1 MKLLFGY
8 QILLFI
14 WDLEKLSSFQ
24 KCDCEY
30 SSLTSSHRIS
40 SHHFPP
46 STQMSSLKRG
56 NTVKRAFVLLWPIN
70 LLLSPLLTWFRA
82 LSNMC
87 AHLLAKMDC
96 SMGAHGRLSTQI
108 MGWWPLCFWLPRNL
122 PGHVHLGKF
131 SWPQEWQMWSSYIF
145 IPAEFSSFILGVS
158 GKTKFHFILLDKLQ
172 LLCPEAHLS
181 PTSLILAS
189 PSDSSFFDLNIF
201 IVGK

>member
-1 MKLLFGY
+1 MWLWILFFDLLPQNFFT
-8 QILLFI
+8 L
-14 WDLEKLSSFQ
+14 
-24 KCDCEY
+24 
-30 SSLTSSHRIS
+30 
-40 SHHFPP
+40 HFPP

-87 AHLLAKMDC
+87 AHLLAKTDC

-172 LLCPEAHLS
+172 LFSPGDHLLPMSSRPILPCPFYLPNLKHPFLSLQSKFHFVFIVFPSSGLPNLS
-181 PTSLILAS
+181 P
-189 PSDSSFFDLNIF
+189 
-201 IVGK
+201 